1 MKPGTQLRLAVGD
14 LDGEGAGVAVLP
26 ASPGQPAFEVRVA
39 GTLPGETV
47 TARIEHVS
55 THRALAWATLQTIET
70 PAVTRVTPA
79 CAAYGRCGGCVLQHF
94 DYPAQ
99 VAWKEHALRALCAT
113 QPALEGVPV
122 LPAVASPAPLGY
134 RNKSKLVVAL
144 QPGAPPAGM
153 EHLVLGAYAPRSH
166 QVVDLAGCAIA
177 QPPLDDVAAALRD
190 LLVEHRVEPY
200 DERRLTGTLRYVI
213 LRASAAGEVLA
224 VLVTANDAFPAGA
237 AVAAALRARRPEV
250 RGVVQ
255 NINPSRGN
263 ALFGSSEITLA
274 GDRTL
279 PDRIGDVRLCV
290 SPQAFFQANRAV
302 AALAYRAIVEAL
314 APRSS
319 DVVVDAYA
327 GVGGI
332 ALGLAPRVA
341 RVIGIEEHPGAVED
355 AAVSAAWNG
364 VVNATFVAGDV
375 ADRLAAVGRAD
386 LVVLNPPR
394 KGCAPAVLDQAA
406 NLGPRAIAYLSCNPE
421 TLLRDLALLHQRGYR
436 ARGITP
442 FDMLPHTPHLEA
454 LAILDRLDRSGLA
467 EDQVTPPE
475 EEPAPTRPGSLAL
488 KGSPQ

>member
-1 MKPGTQLRLAVGD
+1 MTPGTQLRVAVGD
-14 LDGEGAGVAVLP
+14 LDGEGAGVAVVP
-26 ASPGQPAFEVRVA
+26 ASRGEPAFEVHVA

-55 THRALAWATLQTIET
+55 THRPLAWATLQAIET
-70 PAVTRVTPA
+70 PAATRVAPP

-99 VAWKEHALRALCAT
+99 VAWKERALRALVAA
-113 QPALEGVPV
+113 QPALAGVPV
-122 LPAVASPAPLGY
+122 HQAVASPAPLGY
-134 RNKSKLVVAL
+134 RNKSKLVPAL
-144 QPGAPPAGM
+144 QACAPLAGV

-177 QPPLDDVAAALRD
+177 QPPLDDVASALRD
-190 LLVEHRVEPY
+190 LLGQHGVVPY

-213 LRASAAGEVLA
+213 LRASAAGDVLA
-224 VLVTANDAFPAGA
+224 VLVTASEAFPAGA
-237 AVAAALRARRPEV
+237 AIAAALRARRPEV

-263 ALFGSSEITLA
+263 ALFGARELTLA

-279 PDRIGDVRLCV
+279 EDRIGDVRLCV
-290 SPQAFFQANRAV
+290 SPQAFFQANRVV
-302 AALAYRAIVEAL
+302 AALAYGAIADAV
-314 APRSS
+314 APRPG

-341 RVIGIEEHPGAVED
+341 RVVGIEEHPAAVED
-355 AAVSAAWNG
+355 ATVSAAWNG
-364 VVNATFVAGDV
+364 AANATFLAGDV

-386 LVVLNPPR
+386 IVVLNPPR

-406 NLGPRAIAYLSCNPE
+406 ALAPRVIAYLSCNPE

-436 ARGITP
+436 TRGITP

-454 LAILDRLDRSGLA
+454 LAILDATTSA
-467 EDQVTPPE
+467 EDQVPSVDE
-475 EEPAPTRPGSLAL
+475 KPARARPGQLAL
-488 KGSPQ
+488 KWTP